1 MPQAA
6 LGQRHL
12 RAVQVGVGEERR
24 RVAPFEHP
32 SHLAQRFLAGL
43 LQLVQRQFDADE
55 GQRFA
60 TRIDRFLELGEKR
73 VLRDTREVDLGLLEV
88 RARVLQRDGDD
99 LGAAIEV
106 AVQVF
111 ERRALAKR
119 LDHQL
124 VVRLPAIRAKE
135 ALRNTDVREGRRIR
149 RRVRRLAG
157 RVEVEPGQSRLLLS
171 VVDEPAAE
179 VEMVDD
185 LEDPLLQRLRRQ
197 RGQEAAADCEMDVLS
212 PILLDETV
220 RGLLHP
226 VVLEAKLLH
235 HELRQRV
242 LGIAWGELCQRPN
255 QLFLDCRLQTVER
268 LLGRR
273 LPNEGQR
280 VDVETIADAGG
291 EPERFLCFRI
301 QSPQSAE
308 QQVDDIVG
316 DVC

>member
-1 MPQAA
+1 
-6 LGQRHL
+6 
-12 RAVQVGVGEERR
+12 
-24 RVAPFEHP
+24 
-32 SHLAQRFLAGL
+32 
-43 LQLVQRQFDADE
+43 
-55 GQRFA
+55 
-60 TRIDRFLELGEKR
+60 
-73 VLRDTREVDLGLLEV
+73 
-88 RARVLQRDGDD
+88 
-99 LGAAIEV
+99 
-106 AVQVF
+106 
-111 ERRALAKR
+111 
-119 LDHQL
+119 
-124 VVRLPAIRAKE
+124 
-135 ALRNTDVREGRRIR
+135 
-149 RRVRRLAG
+149 
-157 RVEVEPGQSRLLLS
+157 
-171 VVDEPAAE
+171 
-179 VEMVDD
+179 MVDD

-197 RGQEAAADCEMDVLS
+197 GGQEAAADCEMDVLP

-235 HELRQRV
+235 HELGQRV

-268 LLGRR
+268 LLRRR
-273 LPNEGQR
+273 LPDEGQR